1 MASVETLVPYRVP
14 NDAEEIFALD
24 VLRPEKKKHRRNAE
38 ETKKRILAAGENE
51 FAVKGFDG
59 ARLATIAKAA
69 EVQQALIHHY
79 FSDKAGLYREVIA
92 VALGAMS
99 DQSWSI
105 LQRLAQPDS
114 EPKIRELVEAIV
126 SMVIDFYAEHAA
138 ILSILRHDSAAT
150 DELARAVVTEKA
162 KPVFDAVVGY
172 TEELRRRRLIRADVD
187 AHHLCVSTLALATIT
202 VQDQRLLQGL
212 WPIDPRSPEFL
223 LKRKTEVTEMVIS
236 RIALRSNEA
245 SPSKSKLDAQ
255 GSGGMLE
262 RRSASNRSRRRR
274 G

>member
-1 MASVETLVPYRVP
+1 MKTRDDISPYPIRSVAHDV
-14 NDAEEIFALD
+14 FALD
-24 VLRPEKKKHRRNAE
+24 VARPEKKKHRRNAE

-59 ARLATIAKAA
+59 ARLASIAKAA

-105 LQRLAQPDS
+105 LQRLAQPDRA
-114 EPKIRELVEAIV
+114 PKIRELVEAIV
-126 SMVIDFYAEHAA
+126 SMVIDFYAEHGA
-138 ILSILRHDSAAT
+138 ILSILRHASQAT
-150 DELARAVVTEKA
+150 DELARGVVTEKA
-162 KPVFDAVVGY
+162 KPVFDAVVAY
-172 TEELRRRRLIRADVD
+172 TDELRRRGLIRADVD
-187 AHHLCVSTLALATIT
+187 SRHLCVSTLALATIT

-212 WPIDPRSPEFL
+212 WPIDARSPEFL
-223 LKRKTEVTEMVIS
+223 LKRKTEVVEMVLS
-236 RIALRSNEA
+236 RIAIRDGDVKPTKN
-245 SPSKSKLDAQ
+245 Q
-255 GSGGMLE
+255 GKGGTLE
-262 RRSASNRSRRRR
+262 RRSASNLSRRRR